1 LQICPVELLNFVFRL
16 GVVFAIFGF
25 LWLLINLGLTLIRG
39 NRKKTLGET
48 YFLKFIRYFFLVD
61 VTVLFCLD
69 NEHNFVSFN
78 HIITAGLILLMYFI
92 GKLQNAQMR
101 SSIFRFQGP
110 PGAENLIEQLMPK
123 FNIKAESIVIGLAII
138 TFTLLIIFP
147 QFAANPISTWF
158 YESIIDI
165 EDTPVFG
172 FIFKVIGFFFV
183 LSIFIKLVNA
193 LIAVLT
199 GAALKN
205 PNDDSHDNHD
215 DHDDGSFDD
224 YTEVK

>member
-1 LQICPVELLNFVFRL
+1 MDLLNFIFRL

-25 LWLLINLGLTLIRG
+25 LWFLVNLGLAILRG
-39 NRKKTLGET
+39 NRPKTLGET

-69 NEHNFVSFN
+69 NESNFVSLN
-78 HIITAGLILLMYFI
+78 YIVTAGLILLMYFI

-101 SSIFRFQGP
+101 NHFFRFQGP
-110 PGAENLIEQLMPK
+110 PGAEGFIQQLMPK
-123 FNIKAESIVIGLAII
+123 FNLKAEALVISLSVI
-138 TFTLLIIFP
+138 TFALLIVFP
-147 QFAANPISTWF
+147 QYAANPISTWF

-183 LSIFIKLVNA
+183 LSIFLKLTNA
-193 LIAVLT
+193 IMALLA
-199 GAALKN
+199 GAAVGN
-205 PNDDSHDNHD
+205 QNNRD
-215 DHDDGSFDD
+215 DDGFDD

>member
-1 LQICPVELLNFVFRL
+1 MDLLNFIFRL

-25 LWLLINLGLTLIRG
+25 LWFLVNLGLAILRG
-39 NRKKTLGET
+39 NRPKSLGET

-69 NEHNFVSFN
+69 NESNFISLNYIV
-78 HIITAGLILLMYFI
+78 IAGLILLMYFI

-101 SSIFRFQGP
+101 NNFFRFQGH
-110 PGAENLIEQLMPK
+110 PGAEGFIQQFIPK
-123 FNIKAESIVIGLAII
+123 FNLKAEALVISLSVI
-138 TFTLLIIFP
+138 TFALLVVFP
-147 QFAANPISTWF
+147 QYAANPISSWF

-183 LSIFIKLVNA
+183 LSIFLKLTNA
-193 LIAVLT
+193 IMALLA
-199 GAALKN
+199 GAAVGDQRN
-205 PNDDSHDNHD
+205 QDD
-215 DHDDGSFDD
+215 DDGFDD
-224 YTEVK
+224 YTEVR